1 MPKDR
6 SRREEVRP
14 GKYKPSRDLAAL
26 TRKILLFANIGVP
39 RNEFLRVLSR
49 QLIESSGCDAVGM
62 RTTQGDIKYRWKAEV
77 GSEGDLDYEM
87 KYFGEGDERE
97 AFLVYGG
104 DPALAEIRT
113 RVFYGRG
120 NKGSRFFTENGS
132 FWTGEAAGP
141 VVLENGGGGTDLN
154 FSGDYESIAVMRF
167 EIDAGNSGLLEL
179 KSKRPDFF
187 DEDDVNFYEDVA
199 QAIGIAV
206 ADRRAQA
213 ALRERV
219 KELTCLYGI
228 AQIVQNPGAT
238 LEGILQGIVEL
249 LPPAFQYPKV
259 AHARITLDDRS
270 YGTPGFKEG
279 WPALSSDVVVGD
291 EKRGAVEVAY
301 EDSRKNIEGRL
312 FLKEEQNL
320 LDAVARQ
327 VSLIVERRRSEED
340 RARLEEQLRHAD
352 RLATIGQLAAGVAHE
367 LNEPLANILGFAQ
380 LAMKGPAL
388 KGQAGHDVEKI
399 VAAALHGREI
409 VKKLMF
415 FGRQMPTKKTL
426 MDLNQIVDEG
436 LYFLE
441 SRCAKEGIEVVR
453 SLEPELPKVNA
464 DPSQLHQVLVNL
476 VVNAIQA
483 MPEGGKLIIRTGPRD
498 GYVSLVVEDTGVGMS
513 KDVLE
518 QIFIPFFTTKDVGQ
532 GTGLGL
538 PVVHGIVTSHGGTVA
553 VRSEVGRGSRFEVTL
568 PAASAAAEG
577 EGS

>member
-1 MPKDR
+1 M
-6 SRREEVRP
+6 
-14 GKYKPSRDLAAL
+14 
-26 TRKILLFANIGVP
+26 
-39 RNEFLRVLSR
+39 
-49 QLIESSGCDAVGM
+49 
-62 RTTQGDIKYRWKAEV
+62 
-77 GSEGDLDYEM
+77 
-87 KYFGEGDERE
+87 
-97 AFLVYGG
+97 
-104 DPALAEIRT
+104 
-113 RVFYGRG
+113 
-120 NKGSRFFTENGS
+120 
-132 FWTGEAAGP
+132 
-141 VVLENGGGGTDLN
+141 
-154 FSGDYESIAVMRF
+154 
-167 EIDAGNSGLLEL
+167 EL
-179 KSKRPDFF
+179 KSKRTNFF
-187 DEDDVNFYEDVA
+187 DEGDVNFYEDVA

-249 LPPAFQYPKV
+249 LPPAFQYPNV
-259 AHARITLDDRS
+259 ARARIMLDDRS
-270 YGTPGFKEG
+270 YETPAFKEG
-279 WPALSSDVVVGD
+279 GPALTSEVVVGD
-291 EKRGAVEVAY
+291 EKRGAVEVTY
-301 EDSRKNIEGRL
+301 EESRENIEGRI

-327 VSLIVERRRSEED
+327 VSLTVERRRSEED
-340 RARLEEQLRHAD
+340 RAKLEEQLRHAD

-367 LNEPLANILGFAQ
+367 LNEPLGNILGFAQ
-380 LAMKGPAL
+380 LAIKGPDL
-388 KGQAGHDVEKI
+388 TGQTAQDVEKI

-483 MPEGGKLIIRTGPRD
+483 MPEGGRLIIKTGPRD

-513 KDVLE
+513 KEVLE
-518 QIFIPFFTTKDVGQ
+518 RIFIPFFTTKDVGQ

-538 PVVHGIVTSHGGTVA
+538 PVVHGIVTSHGGSVA
-553 VRSEVGRGSRFEVTL
+553 VRSEAGRGSRFEVTL
-568 PAASAAAEG
+568 PAASAAGED

>member
-1 MPKDR
+1 MSKGE
-6 SRREEVRP
+6 SRREKVRS
-14 GKYKPSRDLAAL
+14 GEYKPSRDLAAL

-49 QLIESSGCDAVGM
+49 QLVESSGCDAVEM

-77 GSEGDLDYEM
+77 GSDANLDYEM
-87 KYFGEGDERE
+87 KYFGESDGRD
-97 AFLVYGG
+97 AFLTYG
-104 DPALAEIRT
+104 DDRALAEIRT

-120 NKGSRFFTENGS
+120 NTGPRFFTENGS
-132 FWTGEAAGP
+132 FWTGETVVP
-141 VVLENGGGGTDLN
+141 VVLESGGGGTDLYI
-154 FSGDYESIAVMRF
+154 GGEYKSIAVMRF
-167 EIDAGNSGLLEL
+167 EIDQGNSGLLEL
-179 KSKRPDFF
+179 KSKRAGFF
-187 DEDDVNFYEDVA
+187 DEGDVNFYEDVA

-249 LPPAFQYPKV
+249 LPPAFQYSKV

-270 YGTPGFKEG
+270 YGTPAFKEG
-279 WPALSSDVVVGD
+279 GPALTSEVVVGD
-291 EKRGAVEVAY
+291 EKRGTVEVAY
-301 EDSRKNIEGRL
+301 EESREDIEGRI
-312 FLKEEQNL
+312 FLTEEQNL

-327 VSLIVERRRSEED
+327 VSLTVERRRSEED
-340 RARLEEQLRHAD
+340 RAKLEEQLRHAD

-380 LAMKGPAL
+380 LAMKGPDL
-388 KGQAGHDVEKI
+388 TGQTAQDVEKI

-426 MDLNQIVDEG
+426 MDLNLIVDEG

-483 MPEGGKLIIRTGPRD
+483 MPEGGRLIIKTGPRD

-513 KDVLE
+513 KEVLE

-538 PVVHGIVTSHGGTVA
+538 PVVHGIVTSHGGSVA
-553 VRSEVGRGSRFEVTL
+553 VQSEVGRGSRFEVKL
-568 PAASAAAEG
+568 PAASAAGED

>member
-1 MPKDR
+1 MSKGE
-6 SRREEVRP
+6 SRRNEVRS

-49 QLIESSGCDAVGM
+49 QLIESSGCDAVEMG
-62 RTTQGDIKYRWKAEV
+62 TTQGDIKYRWKAEV
-77 GSEGDLDYEM
+77 GSDGGLDYEM
-87 KYFGEGDERE
+87 EYFGESDKRD
-97 AFLVYGG
+97 AFLAYGG
-104 DPALAEIRT
+104 DSALAEIRT
-113 RVFYGRG
+113 RVFYARG
-120 NKGSRFFTENGS
+120 NTGPRFFTENGS
-132 FWTGEAAGP
+132 FWTGETAVP
-141 VVLENGGGGTDLN
+141 VVLENGGGGTDLYI
-154 FSGDYESIAVMRF
+154 GGEYKSIAVMRF
-167 EIDAGNSGLLEL
+167 EIDRGNSGLLEL
-179 KSKRPDFF
+179 KSKRDNFF
-187 DEDDVNFYEDVA
+187 DEGDVNFYEDVA

-249 LPPAFQYPKV
+249 LPPAFQYPNV
-259 AHARITLDDRS
+259 ARARIMLDDCS
-270 YGTPGFKEG
+270 YDTPAFKEG
-279 WPALSSDVVVGD
+279 GPALTSEVVVGD

-301 EDSRKNIEGRL
+301 EESRENIEGRI

-327 VSLIVERRRSEED
+327 VSLTVERRRSEED

-380 LAMKGPAL
+380 LAMKGPDL
-388 KGQAGHDVEKI
+388 TGQTAQDVEKI

-426 MDLNQIVDEG
+426 MDLNQVVDEG

-483 MPEGGKLIIRTGPRD
+483 MPEGGRLIIKTGPRD

-513 KDVLE
+513 REVLE
-518 QIFIPFFTTKDVGQ
+518 RIFIPFFTTKDVGQ

-568 PAASAAAEG
+568 PAASAAAED